1 MSFMSVAV
9 AKRVPRS
16 LSLEPPPLSRGRA
29 PQRQRK
35 AAPRHE
41 AARLPAN
48 VGRES
53 TSMPIYRN
61 SYERHNNC
69 NVVLGISRIDYR
81 GMQ

>member
-1 MSFMSVAV
+1 
-9 AKRVPRS
+9 
-16 LSLEPPPLSRGRA
+16 
-29 PQRQRK
+29 
-35 AAPRHE
+35 
-41 AARLPAN
+41 

-61 SYERHNNC
+61 SCERHNNC